1 MGFVLRLLACVLLT
15 LALPMARAAQ
25 VALVMSED
33 GSAFGEAADAIGIEL
48 RNGGHRIQTLP
59 YPLRAEDTPT
69 LNNSALIITLGTRAA
84 QGIAAL
90 APRAPILYALL
101 PRSAYE
107 RLPHRTDEG
116 RRFSA
121 VFIDQPAARQ
131 IELLRLALPDWSRLA
146 LLSGRDSAEL
156 GGRLQ
161 SVARERKL
169 RPVLA
174 QVNDENELYPTLQ
187 RVLAEPAILLALP
200 DSSLYNNRTIS
211 NILLTAYHQRSPVVG
226 FSPAYVKAGALL
238 ALYSTPAQVGQQAGE
253 AARQALAAGGA
264 LPAPASPRQFR
275 VNTNTYVARSLGITL
290 DEPGLLK
297 ERLERLE
304 MSQ

>member
-1 MGFVLRLLACVLLT
+1 MGLLQRLLVTLLLA

-33 GSAFGEAADAIGIEL
+33 GSAFGEAADAVSAEL
-48 RNGGHRIQTLP
+48 RNGGHRVQTLP

-69 LNNSALIITLGTRAA
+69 LNSSALIVTLGTRAA
-84 QGIAAL
+84 QGVAAL
-90 APRAPILYALL
+90 GPRAPVLYALL
-101 PRSAYE
+101 PRSTYE
-107 RLPHRTDEG
+107 RLPHRTDDG
-116 RRFSA
+116 RRYSA
-121 VFIDQPAARQ
+121 VFIDQPASRQ

-146 LLSGRDSAEL
+146 LLTGRDSAEL
-156 GGRLQ
+156 GSRLQ
-161 SVARERKL
+161 GVARERKL

-174 QVNDENELYPTLQ
+174 QVSEESELYPTLQ
-187 RVLAEPAILLALP
+187 RVLAEPTILLALP

-238 ALYSTPAQVGQQAGE
+238 ALFSTPAQVGQQAGE
-253 AARQALAAGGA
+253 AARQGLATGI
-264 LPAPASPRQFR
+264 LPPPASPRQFR
-275 VNTNTYVARSLGITL
+275 VSTNPYVARSLGIML

-297 ERLERLE
+297 ERLERQE
-304 MSQ
+304 AGQ